1 MRKSRQAAGSTLTP
15 DARAAATLGALH
27 GFLRSPVV
35 YIGLQRM
42 LGAERVRRIS
52 LDRFVKLQEG
62 ERVLDIG
69 CGPGHVLDYMPRVDY
84 VGFDT
89 EPRYIAYAKRHY
101 SDRGHFFC
109 EPFGRAHV
117 TKFPPFD
124 AILLF
129 GIIHH
134 VDDAAADDLLGL
146 LAQCLSPAGRVVTID
161 PCFVPGQTWVTRL
174 MAQWDRGRSVRDEQ
188 GYRGLAA
195 KHFREVEASLIPNTG
210 RIPSIEFVMR
220 LGPRVGQSRDA
231 EIGESCRS

>member
-1 MRKSRQAAGSTLTP
+1 MRKSRQAAGSALTP
-15 DARAAATLGALH
+15 DARASTADGPLH
-27 GFLRSPVV
+27 RVLRSPML
-35 YIGLQRM
+35 YIALQRM
-42 LGAERVRRIS
+42 LGAERVRRIA

-69 CGPGHVLDYMPRVDY
+69 CGPGHVLDHVPRVDY

-101 SDRGHFFC
+101 SDRGRFFC

-117 TKFPPFD
+117 TRFPPFD

-134 VDDAAADDLLGL
+134 VDDAAADNLLGL
-146 LAQCLSPAGRVVTID
+146 LARCLSPTGRVVTID

-174 MAQWDRGRSVRDEQ
+174 MARWDRGRFVRDEKS
-188 GYRGLAA
+188 YRRLVAG
-195 KHFREVEASLIPNTG
+195 HFREVEASLIPNTG